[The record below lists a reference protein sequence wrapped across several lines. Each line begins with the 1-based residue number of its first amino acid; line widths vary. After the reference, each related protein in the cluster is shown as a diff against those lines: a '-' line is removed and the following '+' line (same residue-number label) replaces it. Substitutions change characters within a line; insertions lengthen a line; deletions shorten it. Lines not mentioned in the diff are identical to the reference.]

1 MHKICINMPL
11 HKLDFN
17 KGKYAV
23 ICKHRQLYAQN
34 IHSVCINMHKKCNKY
49 AVICKRYAQ
58 ICHYPNFTIAIFSTC
73 KNCRIYA
80 KTKMQKNCCAQN
92 KHKICR
98 ICTVNLCNGVF
109 CKYMLHSSLCSW
121 LRPDVTVGPPAAL
134 GHWQGPGPWLAVW
147 FHPSHDCEPEAALMV
162 ARMIIGSC
170 DVCLPLT
177 RMNTVTPSCQPER

>member
-23 ICKHRQLYAQN
+23 ICKHKQLYAQKHAFSMHKYEQKN
-34 IHSVCINMHKKCNKY
+34 AINMQLYAKNMHKY
-49 AVICKRYAQ
+49 VIIQFLRLQFFQHAK
-58 ICHYPNFTIAIFSTC
+58 IAEYMQKMC
-73 KNCRIYA
+73 
-80 KTKMQKNCCAQN
+80 TKMQKNCCAQN
-92 KHKICR
+92 KHKTCR

-134 GHWQGPGPWLAVW
+134 GHWQGPRP
-147 FHPSHDCEPEAALMV
+147 
-162 ARMIIGSC
+162 
-170 DVCLPLT
+170 
-177 RMNTVTPSCQPER
+177 